1 MVRAATNKVSGW
13 DVSGPIKQK
22 NDQGVVQ
29 GISNNEKFGR
39 RLSGV
44 SSSDKKGDKKGD
56 KNGVVP
62 VTVLSGNNANI
73 AGNAG

>member
-1 MVRAATNKVSGW
+1 MVRAASNKVSGW

-22 NDQGVVQ
+22 TDQGVVQ
-29 GISNNEKFGR
+29 GIYNNENFGR

-44 SSSDKKGDKKGD
+44 SSSDKKGDK
-56 KNGVVP
+56 NGAVP
-62 VTVLSGNNANI
+62 VAVLSGNNANV